1 MLFGTSYKKQN
12 LNQFCIR
19 LRMRSTSSISS
30 HRLHLSGS
38 AGPAYRQ
45 PIDPPVM
52 VKLMFA
58 CIYNSLLLFLGQVFC
73 YANAVLHGRRILG
86 AQRSP
91 WRIRTLVFGL
101 KQLIASAENAPYKAV
116 DTQCHQRELRM
127 IAVQAP
133 PITIVFALRPLCD

>member
-1 MLFGTSYKKQN
+1 MHRCVPLHIRVTQSDVTIPVVFHLF
-12 LNQFCIR
+12 I
-19 LRMRSTSSISS
+19 
-30 HRLHLSGS
+30 
-38 AGPAYRQ
+38 
-45 PIDPPVM
+45 
-52 VKLMFA
+52 
-58 CIYNSLLLFLGQVFC
+58 
-73 YANAVLHGRRILG
+73 VLHGRRILG

-101 KQLIASAENAPYKAV
+101 KQLIASAENSPYKAV